1 VASTPTGKVAR
12 GGVPNLAALQESQ
25 TRGSRHEAAP
35 KVARRGNRLHVKRQ
49 RRDHAKNAC
58 KVAMARLAL
67 AHVHH
72 QRRAIGFWQRIQSI
86 RRQQLGGF
94 SMLHRRHT
102 VSTNAP
108 PVEA

>member
-1 VASTPTGKVAR
+1 
-12 GGVPNLAALQESQ
+12 
-25 TRGSRHEAAP
+25 
-35 KVARRGNRLHVKRQ
+35 
-49 RRDHAKNAC
+49 
-58 KVAMARLAL
+58 MARLAL